1 MKSSG
6 LFSCRAC
13 AGLSL
18 KKLRESQILGELSST
33 SFAITDSD
41 YGITGAIYKCEQ
53 CGLLQCPETEDVLEF
68 YKTLQDDE
76 YEATRSERYI
86 QAAALVKT
94 ALRSVDNTAA
104 EEMKLLDV
112 GAGSGILVEA
122 ATHAGLRA
130 TGIEP
135 SAWLAA
141 LGKRHNLTIIEGVL
155 PDPSVG
161 INYDIVTVVDVIEH
175 VADPFGLL
183 VSVRALLRPGG
194 KCLVVTPNVE
204 SFAARIF
211 GFKWWHFRIAHI
223 SYFNRRNLT
232 LVAERAGLHACSF
245 SKPSWY
251 FSYGYLRERLCRYL
265 PSWLIPPAIG
275 PLRKLIIPLNLGDSL
290 LMICERKE

>member
-18 KKLRESQILGELSST
+18 KKIRESQIVGELSST

-53 CGLLQCPETEDVLEF
+53 CGLLQCPETEDVLGF

-76 YEATRSERYI
+76 YEATRAERYI
-86 QAAALVKT
+86 QAAALVKNT
-94 ALRSVDNTAA
+94 LRSVGKTADG
-104 EEMKLLDV
+104 EVMLLDV

-130 TGIEP
+130 IGIEP

-155 PDPSVG
+155 PDSNVG

-183 VSVRALLRPGG
+183 ISVRALLRPGG
-194 KCLVVTPNVE
+194 KCLVVTPDVG
-204 SFAARIF
+204 SFAAKIL

-232 LVAERAGLHACSF
+232 LLAARAGLHVCSF
-245 SKPSWY
+245 SRPSWY

-265 PSWLIPPAIG
+265 PSWLIPPSIG
-275 PLRKLIIPLNLGDSL
+275 PLRKLVIPLNLGDSL